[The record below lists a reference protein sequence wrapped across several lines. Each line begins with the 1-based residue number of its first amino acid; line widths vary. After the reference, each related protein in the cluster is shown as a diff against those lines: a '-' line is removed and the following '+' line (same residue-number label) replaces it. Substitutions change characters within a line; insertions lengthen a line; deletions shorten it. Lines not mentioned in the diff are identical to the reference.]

1 MSLIT
6 WVVVGALT
14 GWLAS
19 MLAVNSGRQGMGL
32 SIVIGAIGASL
43 GGRFLSPLVDVNLAS
58 QDDFSIWTVGVAV
71 VGAVALIGLID
82 LAQRMS
88 AR

>member
-1 MSLIT
+1 MSLLT

-19 MLAVNSGRQGMGL
+19 MLAVNNGRQGMGL
-32 SIVIGAIGASL
+32 SIVIGALGAGL
-43 GGRFLSPLVDVNLAS
+43 GGRFLSALIDTELAS
-58 QDDFSIWTVGVAV
+58 QNDFSLWTVGVAV
-71 VGAVALIGLID
+71 VGAVALLGLVD